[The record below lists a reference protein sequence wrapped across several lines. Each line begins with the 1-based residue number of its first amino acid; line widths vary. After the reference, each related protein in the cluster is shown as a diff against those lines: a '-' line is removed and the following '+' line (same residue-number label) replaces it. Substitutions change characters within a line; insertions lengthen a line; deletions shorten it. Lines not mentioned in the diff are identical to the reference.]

1 MKPYD
6 DFLIEMQ
13 STISHDIP
21 QTNSLFSTLRIEL
34 DQTCDILE
42 SIKPLDRQKRSFNA
56 IGTAWKYLAGS
67 PDHDDLE
74 IITKALDDLTENN
87 NKQFTINRDF
97 NERIN
102 KIISTTNQIV
112 NSIKENNFLIDEI
125 ILLYQNKL
133 RLIKEELI
141 NVKYAILWAKSN
153 VVNSILLNK
162 SETKT
167 IFEELNKENIP
178 FKNIDEALEYATIDV
193 LINKTNLL
201 YIVKVPLTT
210 IENYTNMFIKAV
222 KKENIVINLKYK
234 EYLKYDNKL
243 YGIQNKCKEYN
254 KLKICKRENLV
265 DIADEHCI
273 NNLLQGKNA
282 TCELSNS
289 HHIPDIEELKPGLI
303 FLNGFSGN
311 LDAEPSY
318 NLNGTFLVQFS
329 NCTIKINGNQYKNL
343 EKYGSKLDPQI
354 IQMKPKEKNRVS
366 LLSLEQLKDLHTQ
379 TTKWLQNL
387 QSDANKAL
395 AISSVTISIIVIGLI
410 IIMKL
415 GIQAIRTNKD
425 KTEKFITIRHEPQQ
439 NLHSTSL
446 HNLPYY

>member
-1 MKPYD
+1 M
-6 DFLIEMQ
+6 
-13 STISHDIP
+13 
-21 QTNSLFSTLRIEL
+21 
-34 DQTCDILE
+34 
-42 SIKPLDRQKRSFNA
+42 
-56 IGTAWKYLAGS
+56 
-67 PDHDDLE
+67 
-74 IITKALDDLTENN
+74 
-87 NKQFTINRDF
+87 
-97 NERIN
+97 
-102 KIISTTNQIV
+102 
-112 NSIKENNFLIDEI
+112 
-125 ILLYQNKL
+125 
-133 RLIKEELI
+133 
-141 NVKYAILWAKSN
+141 
-153 VVNSILLNK
+153 
-162 SETKT
+162 
-167 IFEELNKENIP
+167 
-178 FKNIDEALEYATIDV
+178 
-193 LINKTNLL
+193 
-201 YIVKVPLTT
+201 
-210 IENYTNMFIKAV
+210 
-222 KKENIVINLKYK
+222 
-234 EYLKYDNKL
+234 
-243 YGIQNKCKEYN
+243 
-254 KLKICKRENLV
+254 
-265 DIADEHCI
+265 
-273 NNLLQGKNA
+273 
-282 TCELSNS
+282 
-289 HHIPDIEELKPGLI
+289 KPGLI